1 MRSYKSVVCAL
12 ILSASMLLS
21 CGSRR
26 KLSAE
31 ASQQQSQQRSE
42 LAVNHAEQHLR
53 DTTLEEWEILLLDT
67 VSPSQEAFALG
78 ALAGDSL
85 LAVSRS
91 QMPGVRYIRARRT
104 VVRQQDS
111 VARKEEALQQASRQQ
126 VAMTERRTAER
137 RLSRIVGILVWV
149 VGSLLLV
156 VGVATLMRILR
167 RQWRW

>member
-21 CGSRR
+21 CGTRR
-26 KLSAE
+26 KHSTE
-31 ASQQQSQQRSE
+31 TSQQQSQQRNE

-67 VSPSQEAFALG
+67 VSPSQG

-91 QMPGVRYIRARRT
+91 QLPGVRYIRARRT
-104 VVRQQDS
+104 VVQQQDS
-111 VARKEEALQQASRQQ
+111 VARKEEVLQQANRQQ
-126 VAMTERRTAER
+126 KEMTERQTAEHR
-137 RLSRIVGILVWV
+137 PNWLAGLLVGV

-156 VGVATLMRILR
+156 VGVATLMRILMR
-167 RQWRW
+167 WWRW

>member
-1 MRSYKSVVCAL
+1 MKSYKSVVCAL
-12 ILSASMLLS
+12 ILTASMLLS

-26 KLSAE
+26 KLSTE
-31 ASQQQSQQRSE
+31 ASQQQAQQRSE
-42 LAVNHAEQHLR
+42 LAVNHTEQHLR

-67 VSPSQEAFALG
+67 VSPSRGAFAVG

-91 QMPGVRYIRARRT
+91 QMSGVRYIRARRT

-111 VARKEEALQQASRQQ
+111 VARKEEALQQANSQQ
-126 VAMTERRTAER
+126 EATTERQTAEHR
-137 RLSRIVGILVWV
+137 PNWIAGLLVGV

-156 VGVATLMRILR
+156 VGVATLMRILMR
-167 RQWRW
+167 WWRW

>member
-1 MRSYKSVVCAL
+1 MRSCKSVVCAL
-12 ILSASMLLS
+12 ILSASVLLS

-26 KLSAE
+26 QRSTE
-31 ASQQQSQQRSE
+31 ASQEQSEQRSE

-53 DTTLEEWEILLLDT
+53 DTTLEEWEILLLDS
-67 VSPSQEAFALG
+67 VSPSQGAFSLG
-78 ALAGDSL
+78 ALAGNSL

-91 QMPGVRYIRARRT
+91 QLPGVRYIRARRT

-111 VARKEEALQQASRQQ
+111 VARKGEALQQANSQQ
-126 VAMTERRTAER
+126 EAMTERQTAER
-137 RLSRIVGILVWV
+137 RPSRIVGILVWV

-167 RQWRW
+167 RRWRW

>member
-1 MRSYKSVVCAL
+1 MCAL

-26 KLSAE
+26 KLSTE
-31 ASQQQSQQRSE
+31 VSQQQSQQRSE

-67 VSPSQEAFALG
+67 ISPRQGAFAVG

-91 QMPGVRYIRARRT
+91 QMSGVRYIRARRT

-111 VARKEEALQQASRQQ
+111 VARKEEALQQANSQQ
-126 VAMTERRTAER
+126 EATTERQTAER
-137 RLSRIVGILVWV
+137 RPSWLTGLLVWV

-156 VGVATLMRILR
+156 VGVATLMWILKR
-167 RQWRW
+167 RWRW

>member
-12 ILSASMLLS
+12 ILTASMLLS
-21 CGSRR
+21 CGTRR
-26 KLSAE
+26 KHSTE

-67 VSPSQEAFALG
+67 VSPSQRAFAVG

-85 LAVSRS
+85 LAVRGA
-91 QMPGVRYIRARRT
+91 QLPGMRYIRARRT
-104 VVRQQDS
+104 VVQQQDS
-111 VARKEEALQQASRQQ
+111 VARKEEVLQQANRQQ
-126 VAMTERRTAER
+126 KEMTELQTAEHR
-137 RLSRIVGILVWV
+137 PNWLAGLLVGV

-156 VGVATLMRILR
+156 VGVATLMRILMR
-167 RQWRW
+167 RWRW

>member
-1 MRSYKSVVCAL
+1 MQSYKSVVCAL

-21 CGSRR
+21 CGTRR
-26 KLSAE
+26 KHSTE
-31 ASQQQSQQRSE
+31 TSQQQSQQRNE

-67 VSPSQEAFALG
+67 VSPSQG

-91 QMPGVRYIRARRT
+91 QLPGVRYIRARRT
-104 VVRQQDS
+104 VVQQQDS
-111 VARKEEALQQASRQQ
+111 VARKEEVLQQANSQQ
-126 VAMTERRTAER
+126 EATTERQTAER
-137 RLSRIVGILVWV
+137 RPSWLTGLLVWV

-156 VGVATLMRILR
+156 VGVATLMRILMR
-167 RQWRW
+167 RWRW

>member
-26 KLSAE
+26 KHYTE

-42 LAVNHAEQHLR
+42 LAVNHAEQHLC
-53 DTTLEEWEILLLDT
+53 DTTLEEWEILLLDS
-67 VSPSQEAFALG
+67 VSPSQGAFSLG
-78 ALAGDSL
+78 ALAGNSL
-85 LAVSRS
+85 PAVSRS
-91 QMPGVRYIRARRT
+91 QLPGVRYIRARRT
-104 VVRQQDS
+104 VVWQQDS
-111 VARKEEALQQASRQQ
+111 VARKGEALQQANSQQ
-126 VAMTERRTAER
+126 EAMTERQTAEL

-167 RQWRW
+167 RRWRW

>member
-1 MRSYKSVVCAL
+1 MCAL

-21 CGSRR
+21 CGTRR
-26 KLSAE
+26 KHSTE
-31 ASQQQSQQRSE
+31 TSQQQSQQRNE

-67 VSPSQEAFALG
+67 VSPSQG

-91 QMPGVRYIRARRT
+91 QLPGVRYIRARRT
-104 VVRQQDS
+104 VVQQQDS
-111 VARKEEALQQASRQQ
+111 VARKEEVLQQANRQQ
-126 VAMTERRTAER
+126 KEMTERQTAEHR
-137 RLSRIVGILVWV
+137 PNWLAGLLVGV

-156 VGVATLMRILR
+156 VGVATLMRILMR
-167 RQWRW
+167 RWRW

>member
-21 CGSRR
+21 CGTRR
-26 KLSAE
+26 KHSTE

-42 LAVNHAEQHLR
+42 LAVNHTEQHLC

-67 VSPSQEAFALG
+67 VSPSRG

-91 QMPGVRYIRARRT
+91 QLPGVRYIRARRT
-104 VVRQQDS
+104 VVQQQDS
-111 VARKEEALQQASRQQ
+111 VARKEAALQQANRQQ
-126 VAMTERRTAER
+126 KEMTERQTAEHR
-137 RLSRIVGILVWV
+137 PSWLTGLLVGV
-149 VGSLLLV
+149 VGGLLLV
-156 VGVATLMRILR
+156 VGVATLMRILMR
-167 RQWRW
+167 RWHW

>member
-21 CGSRR
+21 CGTRR
-26 KLSAE
+26 KHSTE

-42 LAVNHAEQHLR
+42 LAVNHTEQHLC

-67 VSPSQEAFALG
+67 VSPSRG

-91 QMPGVRYIRARRT
+91 QLPGVRYIRARRT
-104 VVRQQDS
+104 VVQQQDS
-111 VARKEEALQQASRQQ
+111 VARKEEVLQQANRQQ
-126 VAMTERRTAER
+126 KGMTELQTAEHR
-137 RLSRIVGILVWV
+137 PSWLIGILAWV

-156 VGVATLMRILR
+156 VGVATLMWILKR
-167 RQWRW
+167 RWRW

>member
-1 MRSYKSVVCAL
+1 MRSCKSVVCAL
-12 ILSASMLLS
+12 ILSASVLLS

-26 KLSAE
+26 QRSTE
-31 ASQQQSQQRSE
+31 ASQEQSEQRSE

-53 DTTLEEWEILLLDT
+53 DTTLEEWEILLLDS
-67 VSPSQEAFALG
+67 VSPSQGAFSLG
-78 ALAGDSL
+78 ALAGNSL

-91 QMPGVRYIRARRT
+91 QLPGVRYIRARRT

-111 VARKEEALQQASRQQ
+111 VARKGEALQQANSQQ
-126 VAMTERRTAER
+126 EAMTERQTAER

>member
-21 CGSRR
+21 CGTRR
-26 KLSAE
+26 KHSAE

-42 LAVNHAEQHLR
+42 LAVNHTEQHLC

-67 VSPSQEAFALG
+67 VSPSRG

-91 QMPGVRYIRARRT
+91 QLPGVRYIRARRT
-104 VVRQQDS
+104 VVQQQDS
-111 VARKEEALQQASRQQ
+111 VARKEEVLQQANRQQ
-126 VAMTERRTAER
+126 KEMTERQTAEHR
-137 RLSRIVGILVWV
+137 PNWLAGLLVGI

-156 VGVATLMRILR
+156 VGVATLMRILMR
-167 RQWRW
+167 RWRW

>member
-21 CGSRR
+21 CGTRR
-26 KLSAE
+26 KHSTE
-31 ASQQQSQQRSE
+31 TSQQQSQQRNE

-67 VSPSQEAFALG
+67 VSPSRG

-91 QMPGVRYIRARRT
+91 QLPGVRYIRARRT
-104 VVRQQDS
+104 VVQQQDS
-111 VARKEEALQQASRQQ
+111 VARKEAALQQANRQQ
-126 VAMTERRTAER
+126 KEMTERQTAEHR
-137 RLSRIVGILVWV
+137 PSWLTGLLVGV
-149 VGSLLLV
+149 VGGLLLV
-156 VGVATLMRILR
+156 VGVATLMRILMR
-167 RQWRW
+167 RWHW

>member
-21 CGSRR
+21 CGTRR
-26 KLSAE
+26 KHSTE
-31 ASQQQSQQRSE
+31 TSQQQSQQRNE

-67 VSPSQEAFALG
+67 VSPSQG

-91 QMPGVRYIRARRT
+91 QLPGVRYIRARRT
-104 VVRQQDS
+104 VVQQQDS
-111 VARKEEALQQASRQQ
+111 VARKEEVLQQANRQQ
-126 VAMTERRTAER
+126 KEMTERQTAEHR
-137 RLSRIVGILVWV
+137 PNWLAGLLVGV

-156 VGVATLMRILR
+156 VGVATLMRILMR
-167 RQWRW
+167 RWRW

>member
-1 MRSYKSVVCAL
+1 MQSYKSVVCAL

-21 CGSRR
+21 CGTRR
-26 KLSAE
+26 KHSTE
-31 ASQQQSQQRSE
+31 TSQQQSQQRNE

-67 VSPSQEAFALG
+67 VSPSQG

-91 QMPGVRYIRARRT
+91 QLPGVRYIRARRT
-104 VVRQQDS
+104 VVQQQDS
-111 VARKEEALQQASRQQ
+111 VARKEEVLQQANRQQ
-126 VAMTERRTAER
+126 KEMTERQTAEHR
-137 RLSRIVGILVWV
+137 PNWLAWLLVGV

-156 VGVATLMRILR
+156 VGVATLMRILMR
-167 RQWRW
+167 RWRW

>member
-21 CGSRR
+21 CGTRR
-26 KLSAE
+26 KHSTE

-42 LAVNHAEQHLR
+42 LAVNHTEQHLC

-67 VSPSQEAFALG
+67 VSPSRG

-91 QMPGVRYIRARRT
+91 QLPGVRYIRARRT
-104 VVRQQDS
+104 VVQQQDS
-111 VARKEEALQQASRQQ
+111 VARKEEVLQQANRQQ
-126 VAMTERRTAER
+126 KEMTELQKAEHR
-137 RLSRIVGILVWV
+137 PSWLTGLLVWV
-149 VGSLLLV
+149 VGGLLLV
-156 VGVATLMRILR
+156 VGVATLMRILMR
-167 RQWRW
+167 RWRW

>member
-21 CGSRR
+21 CGTRR
-26 KLSAE
+26 KHSTE
-31 ASQQQSQQRSE
+31 TSQQQSQQRNE

-67 VSPSQEAFALG
+67 VSPSQG

-91 QMPGVRYIRARRT
+91 QLPGVRYIRARRT
-104 VVRQQDS
+104 VVQQQDS
-111 VARKEEALQQASRQQ
+111 VARKEEVLQQANRQQ
-126 VAMTERRTAER
+126 KEMTERQTAEHR
-137 RLSRIVGILVWV
+137 PNWLAGLLVGI

-156 VGVATLMRILR
+156 VGVATLMRILMR
-167 RQWRW
+167 RWRW

>member
-1 MRSYKSVVCAL
+1 MRSYKCVVCAL

-26 KLSAE
+26 KLSTE
-31 ASQQQSQQRSE
+31 VSQQQSQQRSE

-67 VSPSQEAFALG
+67 ISPRQGAFAVG

-91 QMPGVRYIRARRT
+91 QMSGVRYIRARRT

-111 VARKEEALQQASRQQ
+111 VARKEEALQQANSQQ
-126 VAMTERRTAER
+126 EATTERQTAER
-137 RLSRIVGILVWV
+137 RPSWLTGLLVWV

-156 VGVATLMRILR
+156 VGVATLMWILKR
-167 RQWRW
+167 RWRW

>member
-67 VSPSQEAFALG
+67 VSPSQGAFALG

-126 VAMTERRTAER
+126 VAMTERQTAVHR
-137 RLSRIVGILVWV
+137 PNWLAVLLVWV
-149 VGSLLLV
+149 VGGLLLV

-167 RQWRW
+167 RRWRW

>member
-21 CGSRR
+21 CGTRR
-26 KLSAE
+26 KHSTE

-42 LAVNHAEQHLR
+42 LAVNHTEQHLC

-67 VSPSQEAFALG
+67 VSPSRG

-91 QMPGVRYIRARRT
+91 QLPGVRYIRARRT
-104 VVRQQDS
+104 VVQQQDS
-111 VARKEEALQQASRQQ
+111 VARKEEVLQQANRQQ
-126 VAMTERRTAER
+126 KEMTERQTAEHR
-137 RLSRIVGILVWV
+137 PKWLAGLLVGI

-156 VGVATLMRILR
+156 VGVATLMRILMR
-167 RQWRW
+167 RWRW

>member
-1 MRSYKSVVCAL
+1 MQSYKSVVCAL

-21 CGSRR
+21 CGTRR
-26 KLSAE
+26 KHSTE
-31 ASQQQSQQRSE
+31 TSQQQSQQRNE

-67 VSPSQEAFALG
+67 VSPSQG

-91 QMPGVRYIRARRT
+91 QLPGVRYIRARRT
-104 VVRQQDS
+104 VVQQQDS
-111 VARKEEALQQASRQQ
+111 VARKEEVLQQANRQQ
-126 VAMTERRTAER
+126 KEMTERQTAEHR
-137 RLSRIVGILVWV
+137 PNWLAGLLVGV

-156 VGVATLMRILR
+156 VGVATLMRILMR
-167 RQWRW
+167 RWRW